1 MKSVINRIA
10 IALLVTSLASV
21 SAFAKTQKA
30 TVTFETNIKV
40 NGTLINKG
48 VYDLKFD
55 DKTNEVAI
63 VKDNKVIARAPA
75 TIEKREKKSRVF
87 LLHSTGTG
95 DATEMTGLTFA
106 GAEHNVRIGNS
117 QASN

>member
-1 MKSVINRIA
+1 MKSLISRIA

-21 SAFAKTQKA
+21 AAFAKTKTE
-30 TVTFETNIKV
+30 TVKFDTNIKV

-48 VYDLKFD
+48 VYNLKFD
-55 DKTNEVAI
+55 DQTNEVAI

-75 TIEKREKKSRVF
+75 TVEKREHKSRMFSFKSVGEGNDTE
-87 LLHSTGTG
+87 LTGV
-95 DATEMTGLTFA
+95 TFA
-106 GAEHNVRIGNS
+106 GADHNVVVRSS

>member
-1 MKSVINRIA
+1 MKSLFSRLA

-21 SAFAKTQKA
+21 AVLAKTQKA

-63 VKDNKVIARAPA
+63 MKDNKVIARAPA
-75 TIEKREKKSRVF
+75 TVEKREKKSRVF
-87 LLHSTGTG
+87 LLHSSGTG
-95 DATEMTGLTFA
+95 DATELTGLTFA
-106 GAEHNVRIGNS
+106 GAEHNVVLGGS
-117 QASN
+117 SASR